1 MARTQTPKATDRQT
15 IRIPLIGEPFH
26 RTDDPTG
33 STTDYIDDTIDQRF
47 ENCVFEK
54 YTNPI
59 TDKQVT
65 IVKKRPG
72 FAVNTT
78 YSNSQTATC
87 TSFELIQPLTGGY
100 ASLWRS
106 SSNQST
112 LRLYVGASNSYT
124 ANLGSGATG
133 LSYSSRIQPCSF
145 NTAASECA
153 FLAKGTGVDQ
163 KAFYFDGTT
172 VNDITDSDLP
182 VASASGNIVY
192 KNGSLYVLVYTTG
205 LAKIYNSDLNA
216 PTAWSATAYIA
227 TASAIGSGTIALYK
241 NNIVAL
247 CEQGIEFY
255 EDIGNTTGSPLS
267 HLMPIDIYGYGVSAT
282 VSAQVGPS
290 QRVLR
295 AFDSLYWVNNHQLD
309 SGLGIY
315 MLENYKPVKISSGT
329 IDKFLAT
336 YTTPLQISLAG
347 AGNINGHRYLFVW
360 MGASAISNDNK
371 TVFAYDIDLKAWST
385 WRLGFSAAMNSV
397 LPLTT
402 AFDAAVANGVLLIN
416 EDKDYACGG
425 DLAQVFVDNSTAYTM
440 TIQTRLIDLDTEKRK
455 RCHKFALIGMDA
467 RAASTTSISWSDTD
481 YASFTTARNLDM
493 NNLRTYLTGLGMF
506 RRRSFRIVNAA
517 NTPFEAEA
525 MEIDISL
532 MGS

>member
-1 MARTQTPKATDRQT
+1 MARTRQPKLTDRQT
-15 IRIPLIGEPFH
+15 IRIPLVGEPFH

-59 TDKQVT
+59 TGKDVT
-65 IVKKRPG
+65 IVKTRPG
-72 FAVNTT
+72 LAANTT
-78 YSNSQTATC
+78 YANVLTQTC

-100 ASLWRS
+100 ASLWRAS
-106 SSNQST
+106 ADQST
-112 LRLYVGASNSYT
+112 LRLYVGASNSFT
-124 ANLGSGATG
+124 ANLGNGATG
-133 LSYSSRIQPCSF
+133 LSYSSRIMPCSF

-205 LAKIYNSDLNA
+205 LAKLYNSDLNA
-216 PTAWSATAYIA
+216 PTAWGATSYIA
-227 TASAIGSGTIALYK
+227 TASAIGSGTVALYK

-267 HLMPIDIYGYGVSAT
+267 HMMPIDISGYGVSAT
-282 VSAQVGPS
+282 ISAQVGPA
-290 QRVLR
+290 QRVCSAYDTL
-295 AFDSLYWVNNHQLD
+295 FWVNNHQ
-309 SGLGIY
+309 SKGGLGIY
-315 MLENYKPVKISSGT
+315 VMENFKPVKISSGT
-329 IDKFLAT
+329 IDKYLAT
-336 YTTPLQISLAG
+336 YTTPLQISIAG
-347 AGNINGHRYLFVW
+347 TGNMNGHRYVFVW
-360 MGASAISNDNK
+360 MGASATSNDNK
-371 TVFAYDIDLKAWST
+371 TMLAYDIDLKIWSF
-385 WRLGFSAAMNSV
+385 WRIALSAAMNSV
-397 LPLTT
+397 LPLMT
-402 AFDAAVANGVLLIN
+402 AFDAAVANSVLIVN
-416 EDKDYACGG
+416 ADKDYAFGG
-425 DLAQVFVDNSTAYTM
+425 DLDSVYTDAGTAYAR
-440 TIQTRLIDLDTEKRK
+440 TIQTRPIDLDTEKRK
-455 RCHKFALIGMDA
+455 RCHKLAIIGLDA
-467 RAASTTSISWSDTD
+467 RAASTTAISWSDND

-493 NNLRTYLTGLGMF
+493 NNLRTYMTNLGMF
-506 RRRSFRIVNAA
+506 RKRAFRITNSA
-517 NTPFEAEA
+517 NTPFELEA
-525 MEIDISL
+525 LELDISL